1 MKERHIVALFE
12 NFSFRTATVKK
23 LFLLLWA
30 VVFFALVSCKS
41 TPSQPPS
48 PSPSVETPAAPDG
61 VSQDS
66 LNALNEAVSRVE
78 EARKRAS
85 DFESATYF
93 PSDWENTET
102 QYTAAGQLPRATEDE
117 VREATARY
125 TDLAGVYDALF
136 KRVIPLYAQDREDE
150 ITAARDE
157 ALLTGLKDSFPD
169 YLADADRTAVQ
180 ALTQYEAEDY
190 YTARDT
196 AFLTRDKYRALKTGG
211 EAYNKRQ
218 EILKRNF
225 ISRDPDNYNKAEE
238 TGLAAVEAYEAG
250 NIEEALN
257 NAEEAGLRYSLVLK
271 SGWTSYASERKA
283 AAGEE
288 RQKAL
293 DLKANVAVKA
303 EFDAASVIYSQAEDS
318 EKAENYADAA
328 DLYVQS
334 ADRFAV
340 IAKTAAEKRQEAEEA
355 IREAEQ
361 KILESEENVKKA
373 ELILEGGES

>member
-1 MKERHIVALFE
+1 MKERHIIETFG
-12 NFSFRTATVKK
+12 NFNFRKVTFKK
-23 LFLLLWA
+23 LFLLSA
-30 VVFFALVSCKS
+30 AAVFFALVSCKS
-41 TPSQPPS
+41 TPAAPP
-48 PSPSVETPAAPDG
+48 PPPPPVETPAAPDG
-61 VSQDS
+61 VPQDS
-66 LNALNEAVSRVE
+66 LNALNEAVSRAE
-78 EARKRAS
+78 EARKRAA
-85 DFESATYF
+85 DFESAAYF
-93 PSDWENTET
+93 PSDWENAEA
-102 QYTAAGQLPRATEDE
+102 QYAAAGQLPRTTGDE
-117 VREATARY
+117 VREAEARY
-125 TDLAGVYDALF
+125 TDLTGVYDALF

-169 YLADADRTAVQ
+169 YLADADRTVVQ
-180 ALTQYEAEDY
+180 ALSQFEAEDY

-196 AFLTRDKYRALKTGG
+196 AFLVRDKYRALKTGG
-211 EAYNKRQ
+211 DAYNKRQ

-225 ISRDPDNYNKAEE
+225 ISYNPDDYNKAEE

-257 NAEEAGLRYSLVLK
+257 NAEEASLRYSLVLK
-271 SGWTSYASERKA
+271 SGWTSYVSEQRTA
-283 AAGEE
+283 ADGE

-293 DLKANVAVKA
+293 DLKADVAVKA
-303 EFDAASVIYSQAEDS
+303 DFDDTSAIYSQAEAS

-340 IAKTAAEKRQEAEEA
+340 IAKTAAEKRRDAEEA

-361 KILESEENVKKA
+361 KILESEENAKKA